1 MAVYFTSDFHF
12 GHDREFIWKVRGYE
26 NLEAMEQDYIKKY
39 NSIVNQDDD
48 VYILGDLMLGPNSE
62 RTLEL
67 IRQLNGKLHLVRGNH
82 DTDTRWKRYE
92 ELPNV
97 VSMTEGQFL
106 KYGKYHFYLSHF
118 PCMTGNL
125 EKESLKQMTL
135 NLYGHTHQKSN
146 FYNDIPYMYHVGV
159 DSHDG
164 YPVAADTIIKE
175 MYEKMEE
182 CKSFLDEPEESQ
194 EFATTEY
201 RERLKKA
208 YYDLNQKLKQ
218 DDFQNALQLNQIWK
232 RCKRCTWYQV
242 DCPGYL
248 EKDGC
253 PSGCNRYKRDPP
265 DGGYYG

>member
-1 MAVYFTSDFHF
+1 
-12 GHDREFIWKVRGYE
+12 
-26 NLEAMEQDYIKKY
+26 MEQDYIKKY

-182 CKSFLDEPEESQ
+182 CKSFLDESEAEQ
-194 EFATTEY
+194 FDKQKQQD
-201 RERLKKA
+201 REKLKNA
-208 YYDLNQKLKQ
+208 YY
-218 DDFQNALQLNQIWK
+218 QLNQTLKAEENFDKALRLHKINNK
-232 RCKRCTWYQV
+232 CKKCVWYPIE
-242 DCPGYL
+242 CSGWTIKGEY
-248 EKDGC
+248 
-253 PSGCNRYKRDPP
+253 PSWCSYKRDPP

>member
-1 MAVYFTSDFHF
+1 MEKFTLQVISTLVKS
-12 GHDREFIWKVRGYE
+12 HDREFIWKVRGYE

-182 CKSFLDEPEESQ
+182 CKSFLDESEAE
-194 EFATTEY
+194 
-201 RERLKKA
+201 
-208 YYDLNQKLKQ
+208 
-218 DDFQNALQLNQIWK
+218 
-232 RCKRCTWYQV
+232 
-242 DCPGYL
+242 
-248 EKDGC
+248 
-253 PSGCNRYKRDPP
+253 
-265 DGGYYG
+265 